1 MSALEPELEPEPEQ
15 ERRRRRP
22 AVSCSFCR
30 RRKIKCNRTLP
41 CSNCVRSRTT
51 SNCVYEKFPRS
62 SRAQHD
68 ENRRN
73 SSDKQN
79 YDMSDEP
86 ASERERGLTLGVPSY
101 PAPPTSNNSFTLSP
115 TNEFIAPISDPTSDL
130 EFMRQRIKEL
140 EDQLSVATKSSVPS
154 PALSQPAPSPVTSVV
169 SNIETK
175 TSLAGSF
182 HIHKECRPFGQ
193 DHPAVETYGV
203 LHKTRL
209 LGQSHW
215 INGVSGYHDLFEM
228 IEPHIQEGTKAA
240 IGLHKCKTFG
250 KLVKTRR
257 APLWPSPPTW
267 PDLPLK
273 ETADILV
280 DCYLRTIET
289 IHRVLHIPTFK
300 NNYEAIWTST
310 GNPDTEFLV
319 QLKLIFAI
327 GSATFDDQFSLRASA
342 VRWVYEAQTW
352 ISEPEFK
359 SRLTIKSLQTEIL
372 LLFARETINIG
383 GRLIWTSAGSLF
395 RSAVHMGLHKD
406 PSYLPK
412 KTVFAAE
419 MRRRLWNTILELM
432 LQSSMDSGGPPLMSL
447 TDWDTES
454 PANFNDD
461 ELLSTDALPRPENE
475 FSQTSLA
482 IILRKTFPLRL
493 AIAKSLNDCSTVN
506 TFEEA
511 TNLDTELRSCYK
523 ALCQDVQEFNSTN
536 GPLPPQFGIDMLN
549 IIMLRYLSS
558 LHIPFFVS
566 ALQSPT
572 YTSSRK
578 VVLETSLK
586 IWYMV
591 YSTKSNDESQ
601 SHEEFLED
609 SQRYLSR
616 LTICGS
622 GLLRTMATQAGFI
635 IAMEI
640 KTQLQEETSLG
651 PISLRPDLLDAL
663 QDAKTWNMRCIEAGE
678 VNMKGYLFICLA
690 IAHIDALRQSQAGEE
705 LAASIVSAA
714 ERAVDECAEI
724 LGKMATH
731 GLNETESLSKM
742 SLATPTE
749 LMGGWDFMM
758 TDAQYNFGDAMG
770 WAFNY
775 DHPQDISIW

>member
-1 MSALEPELEPEPEQ
+1 MSDLEPDLEPEPEQ
-15 ERRRRRP
+15 ERRKRRP
-22 AVSCSFCR
+22 AVKDCSSCSFCR
-30 RRKIKCNRTLP
+30 RRKIKCNRMLP

-51 SNCVYEKFPRS
+51 SNCAYEKFPRS

-73 SSDKQN
+73 PSGKQN
-79 YDMSDEP
+79 YDMSNEP
-86 ASERERGLTLGVPSY
+86 ASGRERASTLGVPMY
-101 PAPPTSNNSFTLSP
+101 PAPPTSNDSITLSP
-115 TNEFIAPISDPTSDL
+115 TNRFIAPISDTTSDL
-130 EFMRQRIKEL
+130 DFMRKRT
-140 EDQLSVATKSSVPS
+140 EDQLSLATKSSVPS
-154 PALSQPAPSPVTSVV
+154 PALSPSGTSVV

-175 TSLAGSF
+175 TSLTGSF

-193 DHPAVETYGV
+193 DHPAIVTYGV

-215 INGVSGYHDLFEM
+215 INGVTGYHGLFEI
-228 IEPHIQEGTKAA
+228 IEPHIKEGTKAA
-240 IGLHKCKTFG
+240 IGLHKCKTLG

-257 APLWPSPPTW
+257 APLWPTPPTW
-267 PDLPLK
+267 PDLPSK
-273 ETADILV
+273 ENADILV

-300 NNYEAIWTST
+300 NNYEAIWTSN

-372 LLFARETINIG
+372 LL
-383 GRLIWTSAGSLF
+383 
-395 RSAVHMGLHKD
+395 
-406 PSYLPK
+406 
-412 KTVFAAE
+412 
-419 MRRRLWNTILELM
+419 LWNTILELM

-482 IILRKTFPLRL
+482 IILGKTFPVRL
-493 AIAKSLNDCSTVN
+493 AIAKSLNDCSAVN

-511 TNLDTELRSCYK
+511 TRLDTELRSSYK

-549 IIMLRYLSS
+549 IIMLRYLSF

-586 IWYMV
+586 IWHMV
-591 YSTKSNDESQ
+591 HSIKLDKESQ
-601 SHEEFLED
+601 AHEEFIED
-609 SQRYLSR
+609 SQRCLSR

-622 GLLRTMATQAGFI
+622 GLLRTVATQAGFV
-635 IAMEI
+635 IATEI

-663 QDAKTWNMRCIEAGE
+663 QRAKTWNMRCIEAGE
-678 VNMKGYLFICLA
+678 VNVKGYLFICLA
-690 IAHIDALRQSQAGEE
+690 IAHIDALRHSQVGEK
-705 LAASIVSAA
+705 LAASIVSVA
-714 ERAVDECAEI
+714 EKALDECAEV
-724 LGKMATH
+724 LEKMATH

-749 LMGGWDFMM
+749 LMADWDFMM

-775 DHPQDISIW
+775 DHPQDTSIW

>member
-1 MSALEPELEPEPEQ
+1 M
-15 ERRRRRP
+15 
-22 AVSCSFCR
+22 
-30 RRKIKCNRTLP
+30 LP
-41 CSNCVRSRTT
+41 CSNCVRSRTA
-51 SNCVYEKFPRS
+51 SDCVYEKFPRS
-62 SRAQHD
+62 SRAQH
-68 ENRRN
+68 EEQRRN
-73 SSDKQN
+73 PGDRKN
-79 YDMSDEP
+79 YGMSNES
-86 ASERERGLTLGVPSY
+86 ASERERGLTLGVPIH
-101 PAPPTSNNSFTLSP
+101 PALPTSNDSITLP
-115 TNEFIAPISDPTSDL
+115 LTNQFITPIPDATSSL

-154 PALSQPAPSPVTSVV
+154 PALSQPAPSTATPVV
-169 SNIETK
+169 SNIEAR
-175 TSLAGSF
+175 TSLAGGF
-182 HIHKECRPFGQ
+182 HVHRECRPFGQ
-193 DHPAVETYGV
+193 DHPAVVAYGV

-215 INGVSGYHDLFEM
+215 INGVTGYHELFEI
-228 IEPHIQEGTKAA
+228 IEPYIQEGTKAA
-240 IGLHKCKTFG
+240 IGLHKCKTLG
-250 KLVKTRR
+250 RLIKTRR

-267 PDLPLK
+267 PDLPSK
-273 ETADILV
+273 ETADRLV

-310 GNPDTEFLV
+310 GKPDTEFLV

-327 GSATFDDQFSLRASA
+327 GSATFDAQFSLRASA

-372 LLFARETINIG
+372 LLFAREIINIG

-395 RSAVHMGLHKD
+395 RSAIYMGLHKD
-406 PSYLPK
+406 PTTLPK
-412 KTVFAAE
+412 KTIFAAE
-419 MRRRLWNTILELM
+419 MRRRLWNTILELT

-447 TDWDTES
+447 TDWDTEC

-461 ELLSTDALPRPENE
+461 ELLSVDALPRPENE

-493 AIAKSLNDCSTVN
+493 AIAKSLNDCSTIN

-511 TNLDTELRSCYK
+511 TRLDTELRSSYK

-586 IWYMV
+586 IWHMV
-591 YSTKSNDESQ
+591 QSTKSNGETQ
-601 SHEEFLED
+601 SHDEFVED
-609 SQRYLSR
+609 SQQYLSR

-622 GLLRTMATQAGFI
+622 GLLRIITTQACFI

-663 QDAKTWNMRCIEAGE
+663 KDAKTWNMRCIEVGE
-678 VNMKGYLFICLA
+678 VNVKGYLFICLA
-690 IAHIDALRQSQAGEE
+690 IAHIDALRRDRVGEE
-705 LAASIVSAA
+705 LAVSVVSAA
-714 ERAVDECAEI
+714 ERAVEECAEVLEKI
-724 LGKMATH
+724 ATH
-731 GLNETESLSKM
+731 GSNEIESLSKM
-742 SLATPTE
+742 SLATPSE
-749 LMGGWDFMM
+749 PVEDWDFMM

-775 DHPQDISIW
+775 DNLQDLSIW

>member
-1 MSALEPELEPEPEQ
+1 MSDFEPELEAEPEQ

-22 AVSCSFCR
+22 AVIVVHAPFVGDA
-30 RRKIKCNRTLP
+30 K
-41 CSNCVRSRTT
+41 SNAIERFHVAI
-51 SNCVYEKFPRS
+51 VL

-73 SSDKQN
+73 PSGKQD
-79 YDMSDEP
+79 YDMSNEP
-86 ASERERGLTLGVPSY
+86 ASERERASTLGVPMH
-101 PAPPTSNNSFTLSP
+101 PAPPTSNDSITLSP
-115 TNEFIAPISDPTSDL
+115 TNQFTAPISDTTSDL
-130 EFMRQRIKEL
+130 EFMRKRIKEL
-140 EDQLSVATKSSVPS
+140 EDQLSVATKSSAPS
-154 PALSQPAPSPVTSVV
+154 PALSQPAPSPATSVV

-193 DHPAVETYGV
+193 DHPAVVTYGV

-215 INGVSGYHDLFEM
+215 INGVTGYHDLFEI

-240 IGLHKCKTFG
+240 IGLHKCKTLG

-257 APLWPSPPTW
+257 APLWPTPPTW
-267 PDLPLK
+267 PDLPSK

-280 DCYLRTIET
+280 DCYLRTVET

-327 GSATFDDQFSLRASA
+327 GSATFDAQYSLRASA

-372 LLFARETINIG
+372 LLFAREIVNIG
-383 GRLIWTSAGSLF
+383 GRLIWTTAGSLF

-406 PSYLPK
+406 PTHLPK
-412 KTVFAAE
+412 KTIFAAE

-506 TFEEA
+506 TFEEV
-511 TNLDTELRSCYK
+511 TKLDTELRSSYK

-536 GPLPPQFGIDMLN
+536 GPVPPQFGIDMLN

-591 YSTKSNDESQ
+591 HSAKLNNEAQ
-601 SHEEFLED
+601 SHEEFVED
-609 SQRYLSR
+609 SHRYLSR

-663 QDAKTWNMRCIEAGE
+663 QGAKTWNMRCIEAGE

-690 IAHIDALRQSQAGEE
+690 IAHIDALRQSQVGEE

-714 ERAVDECAEI
+714 ERAVDECAEV
-724 LGKMATH
+724 LERMATH

-749 LMGGWDFMM
+749 LMGDWDFMM

-775 DHPQDISIW
+775 DHPQDVSIW

>member
-1 MSALEPELEPEPEQ
+1 MSDLEPELEAEPEQ

-22 AVSCSFCR
+22 AVIAVLAPSVGDA
-30 RRKIKCNRTLP
+30 K
-41 CSNCVRSRTT
+41 SNAIECFHVAI
-51 SNCVYEKFPRS
+51 VP

-73 SSDKQN
+73 SSHKQN
-79 YDMSDEP
+79 YDMSNEP
-86 ASERERGLTLGVPSY
+86 ASERERGLTLGVPTY
-101 PAPPTSNNSFTLSP
+101 PAPPTSNNLIPLSP
-115 TNEFIAPISDPTSDL
+115 TNQFIAPVSDATSDL
-130 EFMRQRIKEL
+130 ESMRQRIKEL
-140 EDQLSVATKSSVPS
+140 EDQLSLATKSSVPS

-193 DHPAVETYGV
+193 DHPAVVAYGV

-215 INGVSGYHDLFEM
+215 INAVTGYHDLFEI

-267 PDLPLK
+267 PDLPSK

-280 DCYLRTIET
+280 DCYLRTIES
-289 IHRVLHIPTFK
+289 IYRVLHIPTFK

-310 GNPDTEFLV
+310 GKPDTEFLV

-372 LLFARETINIG
+372 LLFAREITNIG
-383 GRLIWTSAGSLF
+383 GRLIWISAGSLF

-406 PSYLPK
+406 PTYLPK
-412 KTVFAAE
+412 KTIFAAE

-447 TDWDTES
+447 TDWDTEP

-493 AIAKSLNDCSTVN
+493 AIAKSLNDCSTIN

-511 TNLDTELRSCYK
+511 MKLDTELRSSYK
-523 ALCQDVQEFNSTN
+523 ALCQDVQEFNTTN
-536 GPLPPQFGIDMLN
+536 ESLLPQFEIEMLN

-566 ALQSPT
+566 ALQSLT

-586 IWYMV
+586 IWYMIH
-591 YSTKSNDESQ
+591 STKLNNEAQ
-601 SHEEFLED
+601 PHEKLVED
-609 SQRYLSR
+609 SQQYLSR
-616 LTICGS
+616 LAICGS

-663 QDAKTWNMRCIEAGE
+663 QDVKTWNMRCIEAGE

-690 IAHIDALRQSQAGEE
+690 IAHIDALQQSQVGEE

-714 ERAVDECAEI
+714 EKAVDECAEV
-724 LGKMATH
+724 LEKMATH

-742 SLATPTE
+742 SLTTPTE
-749 LMGGWDFMM
+749 LMGDWDFMM